1 MRRLY
6 HIGVESFKSEY
17 THTKVFQYLLSVLLK
32 SKAVPVRDISE
43 HCGISLKQ
51 AQRYAYDRLGRLS
64 FNLDDVIKILELT
77 DVTINELLDAVFVF
91 IKHKYEVSLFT
102 TQDRFK
108 MYFNS
113 EYFEQEFKT
122 PELKALVKY
131 RSKTIIIYKMIE
143 HSSYYDCLISKY
155 PSSLIREVT
164 RKC

>member
-1 MRRLY
+1 
-6 HIGVESFKSEY
+6 
-17 THTKVFQYLLSVLLK
+17 
-32 SKAVPVRDISE
+32 
-43 HCGISLKQ
+43 
-51 AQRYAYDRLGRLS
+51 
-64 FNLDDVIKILELT
+64 
-77 DVTINELLDAVFVF
+77 
-91 IKHKYEVSLFT
+91 
-102 TQDRFK
+102 

-143 HSSYYDCLISKY
+143 HSSYYDSLISKY